1 MLKRAAIKHL
11 RIFVKFGKKL
21 KSGSGS
27 RLVTMPSLRKAV
39 AVALI
44 ILASLLVAW
53 FAINTA
59 STLAGLET
67 KVSELSNNISRLYSA
82 QKELLDRLESLE
94 ESVTYVTVTK
104 TAIATSP
111 VTEIYEQVKD
121 SVVLI
126 RAIYSYGTSIGSGF
140 VYDTL
145 GHIVTNNHVIEGSY
159 RVTVT
164 FLDGT
169 SLTASVVGT
178 DPYSDLAVL
187 KVRPD
192 VVMLKPL
199 KLGNSSE
206 LMIGE
211 QIVVVGN
218 PFGLAGSVTTGIV
231 SQKGRLL
238 ETTYGYSI
246 PGVIQFDAAVNPG
259 NSGGPLLNM
268 KGEVVGITTA
278 IESPIRGFVGVGYAI
293 PSTIITRVVP
303 ALIEKGSYSHSWMG
317 IVGINMNEEIAAA
330 MNVNVTKGF
339 LITDVVPGG
348 PADKA
353 GLRGGDRAVRMGGQ
367 TIKIG
372 GDIVIAINGIPIR
385 TIEEMLTYLEEKT
398 SPGDI
403 VVFSVV
409 RGSQTIQ
416 VSVVLGERPPPQ

>member
-1 MLKRAAIKHL
+1 MSSLKRLTAI
-11 RIFVKFGKKL
+11 
-21 KSGSGS
+21 
-27 RLVTMPSLRKAV
+27 
-39 AVALI
+39 ALI
-44 ILASLLVAW
+44 IFACLLAAW
-53 FAINTA
+53 FAINTT
-59 STLAGLET
+59 STLT
-67 KVSELSNNISRLYSA
+67 DINSKVSELSENVSRLYSA
-82 QKELLDRLESLE
+82 QKELLNRLESLE
-94 ESVTYVTVTK
+94 ESATYVTVTK
-104 TAIATSP
+104 AVIATSP

-126 RAIYSYGTSIGSGF
+126 RATYSYGTSIGSGF

-159 RVTVT
+159 RITIT
-164 FLDGT
+164 FLDGA

-192 VVMLKPL
+192 VVTLKPL

-238 ETTYGYSI
+238 DTAYGYSI

-268 KGEVVGITTA
+268 KGEVVGVTTA
-278 IESPIRGFVGVGYAI
+278 IESPISGFVGVGYAI

-303 ALIEKGSYSHSWMG
+303 TLIEKGRYAHSWMG
-317 IVGINMNEEIAAA
+317 IAGVNMNEEVAAA

-353 GLRGGDRAVRMGGQ
+353 GLKGGDRTVRIGGQ

-372 GDIVIAINGIPIR
+372 GDVVIAINNIPIR
-385 TIEEMLTYLEEKT
+385 TIEEMLTYLVEKT
-398 SPGDI
+398 SPGDV

-409 RGSQTIQ
+409 RGAQTIQ
-416 VSVVLGERPPPQ
+416 VSVVLGERPPPG

>member
-1 MLKRAAIKHL
+1 
-11 RIFVKFGKKL
+11 
-21 KSGSGS
+21 
-27 RLVTMPSLRKAV
+27 LVVMPSLGKIV
-39 AVALI
+39 TVTLVVI
-44 ILASLLVAW
+44 ASLLAAW

-59 STLAGLET
+59 STLVSLNA
-67 KVSELSNNISRLYSA
+67 KVSELSDNLLRLYSIHN
-82 QKELLDRLESLE
+82 EVLSRLESLE
-94 ESVTYVTVTK
+94 ESITYTTVTR
-104 TAIATSP
+104 TVIATSP

-126 RAIYSYGTSIGSGF
+126 RATSYYGTSIGSGF
-140 VYDTL
+140 VYDKL
-145 GHIVTNNHVIEGSY
+145 GHIITNNHVVEGSY
-159 RVTVT
+159 SITVT

-192 VVMLKPL
+192 VVTLKPL

-211 QIVVVGN
+211 QIVVVGS

-238 ETTYGYSI
+238 ETAYGYSI

-268 KGEVVGITTA
+268 KGEVVGVTTA
-278 IESPIRGFVGVGYAI
+278 IESPISGFVGVGYAI
-293 PSTIITRVVP
+293 PSTIVARVVSS
-303 ALIEKGSYSHSWMG
+303 LIEKGSYSHSWIG
-317 IVGINMNEEIAAA
+317 IVGTNMNEEIAEA
-330 MNVNVTKGF
+330 MKVNITKGV
-339 LITDVVPGG
+339 LITDVMPGS

-353 GLRGGDRAVRMGGQ
+353 GLRGGDRIVRIGGQ

-372 GDIVIAINGIPIR
+372 GDVIIAINGIPIK
-385 TIEEMLTYLEEKT
+385 TIEEILTYLEERT
-398 SPGDI
+398 SPGDV
-403 VVFSVV
+403 VVFSVLRGTEMLQV
-409 RGSQTIQ
+409 R
-416 VSVVLGERPPPQ
+416 VVLGARPPPG